1 MLGFQ
6 IVSNMFDN
14 HIQFTIIY
22 IYIYIDIIYIYIHTS
37 SGRQA
42 ALNKCRGDTTDD
54 FQKITED
61 PTREDETELPPSV
74 GPPRVGP
81 FFMFEGVL
89 GMF

>member
-1 MLGFQ
+1 MLRLH
-6 IVSNMFDN
+6 IASNKFDK
-14 HIQFTIIY
+14 HVQSY
-22 IYIYIDIIYIYIHTS
+22 IYIYIHMIYIYTHTS

-74 GPPRVGP
+74 GPPGWDL
-81 FFMFEGVL
+81 FFMFEGVV